1 MFDVIVTHVSHF
13 EPFRVWAWITLDIST
28 KSVHYGSEVSEKR
41 HNKTRPNLARAV
53 QWPDDQ
59 CPGWGWGRAMMGWSL
74 PPVMR
79 SRHQLAN
86 RLRSL
91 ELHTTSD
98 SFIITM
104 FGVVQQWIL
113 TGHRIY
119 WNYLHVFN
127 SYHQVTTHATIPLIA
142 FDIIINSW
150 LNSMII

>member
-1 MFDVIVTHVSHF
+1 MSQSLNHF
-13 EPFRVWAWITLDIST
+13 VCEHGLHWTDQ
-28 KSVHYGSEVSEKR
+28 
-41 HNKTRPNLARAV
+41 PNLFIMDRKCQRNVTIRPGLIWPELSSDQMTNV
-53 QWPDDQ
+53 QDED
-59 CPGWGWGRAMMGWSL
+59 GGRAMMGWSL

-104 FGVVQQWIL
+104 FGDVQQWIL